1 MIDQTHALPVAAQC
15 RLLDISRGCVYYR
28 PVPVSPADLHLMR
41 RLDELHLEHPC
52 FGSRRLVVLLG
63 REGIGVGR
71 QHVRTLMR
79 RMGIEAI
86 YRKPRT
92 SMANLAHRVYPYL
105 LKDVAIERPNQA
117 WAADISYIPMA
128 RGFGYLVAIIDLYSR
143 KVMAHRLSNTMT
155 TDFCI
160 EALDEALTRFGA
172 PEIFNTDQGAQFT
185 DSDFTDRLKAHGVA
199 ISMDGKRR
207 WIDNVFI
214 ERLWRTVKY
223 EEVYLK
229 AYDSLSDARAQL
241 RVFLDRYNDFRPHQA
256 LGHRTPDAVY
266 FEALA
271 PTQRKAA

>member
-1 MIDQTHALPVAAQC
+1 MIDKTHALPVAVQC

-28 PVPVSPADLHLMR
+28 PVPVSPTDLHLMR

-63 REGIGVGR
+63 REGIDVGR

-117 WAADISYIPMA
+117 WAADISYVPMA

-185 DSDFTDRLKAHGVA
+185 DSDFTDRLKAHGIA

-241 RVFLDRYNDFRPHQA
+241 KVFLDRYNDFRPHQA

-271 PTQRKAA
+271 TSQRKAA

>member
-1 MIDQTHALPVAAQC
+1 
-15 RLLDISRGCVYYR
+15 LDISRGCVYYR

-63 REGIGVGR
+63 REGIDVGR

-160 EALDEALTRFGA
+160 EALDEALTRYGA

>member
-1 MIDQTHALPVAAQC
+1 MIDKTHALPVAAQC
-15 RLLDISRGCVYYR
+15 RLLDIARGCVYYR
-28 PVPVSPADLHLMR
+28 PVPVSATDLAIMR

-63 REGIGVGR
+63 RDGLNVGR

-79 RMGIEAI
+79 RMGVEAI

-92 SMANLAHRVYPYL
+92 SLANQAHRVYPYL
-105 LKDVAIERPNQA
+105 LKDVSIERPNQA
-117 WAADISYIPMA
+117 WSADITYLPMA

-143 KVMAHRLSNTMT
+143 KVLAHRLSNTMT
-155 TDFCI
+155 TDFCV
-160 EALDEALTRFGA
+160 EALEEALTRFGA

-229 AYDSLSDARAQL
+229 AYASLSEARTQL
-241 RVFLDRYNDFRPHQA
+241 RSFLDRYNDFRPHQA
-256 LGHRTPDAVY
+256 LGHRTPDDVY

-271 PTQRKAA
+271 SRERKAA

>member
-1 MIDQTHALPVAAQC
+1 MIDKTHALPVAAQC

-28 PVPVSPADLHLMR
+28 PVPVSAADLAIMR
-41 RLDELHLEHPC
+41 RLDELHLEHPT
-52 FGSRRLVVLLG
+52 FGSRRLLVVLR
-63 REGIGVGR
+63 REGFDTGR

-79 RMGIEAI
+79 RMGMEAI

-92 SMANLAHRVYPYL
+92 SLPNQAHRVYPYL
-105 LKDVAIERPNQA
+105 LKDVVIERPNQA
-117 WAADISYIPMA
+117 WAADITYIPMA

-143 KVMAHRLSNTMT
+143 KVLSHRLSNTMT
-155 TDFCI
+155 TDFCV
-160 EALDEALTRFGA
+160 EALEEALTRFGH

-229 AYDSLSDARAQL
+229 AYASLADARMQL
-241 RVFLDRYNDFRPHQA
+241 RTFFERYNDFRPHQA
-256 LGHRTPDAVY
+256 LENRTPDAVY
-266 FEALA
+266 FEALQA
-271 PTQRKAA
+271 PRKAA

>member
-1 MIDQTHALPVAAQC
+1 MIDQTHALPIAAQC
-15 RLLDISRGCVYYR
+15 RLLSISRGCVYYR
-28 PVPVSPADLHLMR
+28 PAPLSEADLQLMR

-52 FGSRRLVVLLG
+52 FGSRRLVVLLRRDG
-63 REGIGVGR
+63 FDTGR

-92 SMANLAHRVYPYL
+92 SLANQAHRVYPYL
-105 LKDVAIERPNQA
+105 LRDVAIERPNQA
-117 WAADISYIPMA
+117 WAADITYIPMT

-185 DSDFTDRLKAHGVA
+185 DSDFTDRLKAHGIA

-229 AYDSLSDARAQL
+229 AYASLSDARAQL
-241 RVFLDRYNDFRPHQA
+241 RSFFDRYNDFRPHQA
-256 LGHRTPDAVY
+256 LEDRTPDAVY

-271 PTQRKAA
+271 QGARKAA